1 MAWEFLWN
9 GRKYLQIKY
18 LIRVNIQNI
27 LRTGGGQDGGVG
39 RPWAHLLSRAS
50 QNDNYLQRNHL
61 CERPE
66 PTIKNLLQL

>member
-27 LRTGGGQDGGVG
+27 LRTGGGQDGGVEE
-39 RPWAHLLSRAS
+39 PWAHVLPAAH
-50 QNDNYLQRNHL
+50 QNYNYV
-61 CERPE
+61 
-66 PTIKNLLQL
+66 